1 MMDLK
6 PGVRIRL
13 RKMQDDPAPIPVG
26 TTGTVTAVQWL
37 GDWIQ
42 VHVKWD
48 IDRSLM
54 LSIPPDE
61 VEVLP

>member
-1 MMDLK
+1 MTRLK
-6 PGVRIRL
+6 PGMRIRL
-13 RKMQDDPAPIPVG
+13 VKMEQDPHPIPVG
-26 TTGTVTAVQWL
+26 TTGIVTTVQWFPE
-37 GDWIQ
+37 WTQ

-48 IDRSLM
+48 IQRSLM